1 MRGRSISVEHSTV
14 YRYNSA
20 VHLEPHTFRLRPRMT
35 TTQLLLSFDL
45 RIVPA
50 PAGATES
57 LDQDGNLALHA
68 WFNTPAFELNVTSRY
83 RVELLRDNPFDFTL
97 PTGSQRL
104 PLWYTPTLA
113 ESLSA
118 YRNDLNVSD
127 PVKQYAKSLAAD
139 AQWDVMSFLTALN
152 RHIFYNFQ
160 HVTRPE
166 GPARP
171 SDETLNLR
179 QGSCRDLAV
188 LFCDVC
194 RVMGVAARFVSG
206 YECASAGQHD
216 SSMHAWAEVYLPAA
230 GWRGYDPSRG
240 LAVADGHVAVAAAFD
255 ADLAAPISGLFQ
267 GACESQMETRLYMQ
281 VDSV

>member
-1 MRGRSISVEHSTV
+1 
-14 YRYNSA
+14 
-20 VHLEPHTFRLRPRMT
+20 MT
-35 TTQLLLSFDL
+35 TTQLLLAFDL
-45 RIVPA
+45 RILPA

-127 PVKQYAKSLAAD
+127 AVKQYAKSLATD